1 MAKIYETLK
10 KKNDLSVEVY
20 PNIETPNIPDGAV
33 ITDKINNGAITSDK
47 LAIGSVGN
55 SQLADGSITS
65 GKISSNSVTSG
76 KLASNS
82 VTTTKIQDNAVITSK
97 INNGAVTYDKVSD
110 DIYNILQKI
119 EHTYNVTFIDD
130 DNSPTTTI
138 YLGTTTFPLSMDT
151 YSTSDY
157 DSAFDFTKGG
167 ISDWN
172 STDISILKMFIEGF
186 SGNGYN
192 ETGSLGSV
200 YLTRYFNGNE
210 YFRIHTSGTNYIMV
224 YVRNNVEIFKMVI
237 DTLTDTITNYIQ
249 SDISIVLNKLTKP
262 NITYR

>member
-20 PNIETPNIPDGAV
+20 PNIETQNIPDGAV
-33 ITDKINNGAITSDK
+33 TTDKINDGAVTTDKIQDSAVTTSKIQDSAVTTGK
-47 LAIGSVGN
+47 LA
-55 SQLADGSITS
+55 
-65 GKISSNSVTSG
+65 SNSVSTG

-82 VTTTKIQDNAVITSK
+82 VTTVKIQDNAITTAK
-97 INNGAVTYDKVSD
+97 INNSAVTNDKVSD

-151 YSTSDY
+151 YSISDY
-157 DSAFDFTKGG
+157 DHAFDFTKGG

-172 STDISILKMFIEGF
+172 STDISIIKMFIEGF

-210 YFRIHTSGTNYIMV
+210 YFRIQTSGTNYIMV

-237 DTLTDTITNYIQ
+237 DTLTNTITNYIQ
-249 SDISIVLNKLTKP
+249 SDIAIVLNKLTKP